1 MQPDKRMSLN
11 CKGKDN
17 GKPPLP
23 TMPEYDDIKEVNK
36 QNEDKDQIS
45 NDGSSDEGGGDTE
58 ILDSSLSENSDGSD
72 DESQPVLKKAK
83 KTQQKKKKQ
92 CKSDFNQLLKKAA
105 ILAKKS
111 ADETEAKEAQSQS
124 NIVNPDQ
131 EVSAIN
137 LSSKSAKVLL
147 MSYSGQ
153 SAVESINREYLC
165 RIIKELG
172 GKVSLAKQLHAD
184 ALLKAVAVKLVNH
197 GRVKIKPEAK
207 LSNLKRS
214 DIIQK

>member
-1 MQPDKRMSLN
+1 MSLN

-17 GKPPLP
+17 AKPPLP
-23 TMPEYDDIKEVNK
+23 TMSEYDDIKEVNK
-36 QNEDKDQIS
+36 QNEDKGQIS
-45 NDGSSDEGGGDTE
+45 NDGSSEEGGGDTE
-58 ILDSSLSENSDGSD
+58 ILDSSHSENSDASD

-83 KTQQKKKKQ
+83 KTRQKIKQ
-92 CKSDFNQLLKKAA
+92 CKSDFNQLLKKAT

-111 ADETEAKEAQSQS
+111 VDETETKEAQSQS
-124 NIVNPDQ
+124 SILNPDQ

-153 SAVESINREYLC
+153 STVESISREYLC

-197 GRVKIKPEAK
+197 GRVKIKPGAN

-214 DIIQK
+214 DVIKK

>member
-1 MQPDKRMSLN
+1 MS
-11 CKGKDN
+11 
-17 GKPPLP
+17 
-23 TMPEYDDIKEVNK
+23 EYDDIKEVNK

-45 NDGSSDEGGGDTE
+45 NDGSSEEGGGDTE

-83 KTQQKKKKQ
+83 KTQQKKKQ
-92 CKSDFNQLLKKAA
+92 CKSDFNQLLKKAT

-124 NIVNPDQ
+124 SILNSDQ

-153 SAVESINREYLC
+153 SAVESISREYLC

>member
-1 MQPDKRMSLN
+1 MENLHCQQCQSMMTLKRSTNKM
-11 CKGKDN
+11 KTK
-17 GKPPLP
+17 
-23 TMPEYDDIKEVNK
+23 IKLVMMAVVKKVVETPKFWILLSVKTLMDLMMNHSQCSKK
-36 QNEDKDQIS
+36 QRKHS
-45 NDGSSDEGGGDTE
+45 
-58 ILDSSLSENSDGSD
+58 
-72 DESQPVLKKAK
+72 
-83 KTQQKKKKQ
+83 KKKQ
-92 CKSDFNQLLKKAA
+92 CKSDFNQLLKKAT

-124 NIVNPDQ
+124 NILNPDQ